1 MGKPC
6 SSCSHEDRESLDRA
20 LVLGTES
27 LRALAKRFHI
37 DRHSLSRHASHHLT
51 PALARVVDERMTA
64 GPRSA
69 LERLEELH
77 DEARAVLDAAKQ
89 GGQGQLS
96 LQAVRELRGIVETI
110 AKITGELDE
119 RARVQIVLTQTV
131 EWQTFR
137 DTLLAILAEYPEV
150 LGRVI
155 PALEAA
161 AGDAA

>member
-6 SSCSHEDRESLDRA
+6 SSCNHEDRESLDHA
-20 LVLGTES
+20 LVLGHES
-27 LRALAKRFHI
+27 LRSLARRFGV
-37 DRHSLSRHASHHLT
+37 DRHSLSRHVSHHLT
-51 PALARVVDERMTA
+51 PALTRVVTERQEA

-77 DEARAVLDAAKQ
+77 DEARAVLDAAKE
-89 GGQGQLS
+89 GKQGQLS

-131 EWQTFR
+131 EWQAFR
-137 DTLLAILAEYPEV
+137 DTLLAILADYPEV
-150 LGRVI
+150 QARVI
-155 PALEAA
+155 PALAA